1 MVRSVDTVLLY
12 GAAAASAAFTGNM
25 NYNSPSLHHP
35 ALGVSIGKVARR
47 TTPNSPWDAT
57 KLNFT
62 HGLASGDPY
71 DDSVILW
78 TRVAPTGSDNDRSNV
93 TVSGHVA
100 LYDHDNEAYVAKSDS
115 PVCVDWKIGT
125 SAKLQGD
132 VVGSGRAFTSSDVDW
147 TVKVEAKRLKSF
159 TTYYY
164 QFNVC
169 DSNNASPIG
178 RTKTIPSAK
187 DKVTSAIKLAIYSC
201 SNFPFGFFNAYGN
214 AVRKDSVDYVVH
226 LGDYIYEYGNG
237 EYGWGDSMGR
247 IPLPNKQIYSLYD
260 YRKRIATYRTDLDLL
275 ASHQNFP
282 WIPVWDDHEVS
293 DNTYRDGAS
302 GLNNTEQSFVS
313 DGGVSVDQR
322 KMNAVRA
329 YFEWMPIRQ
338 VDMDDNLRIWRQF
351 SFGDLFDLLMLDTRQ
366 YDRSIT
372 DLSWNTEY
380 VAEIA
385 QDAGRS
391 LMGPRQEAWFYNR
404 LRDSSSRGA
413 AWRLIGNQIVFS
425 RVNMSAAL
433 GAATPFNGDSWDG
446 YQSNRNR
453 TLATLYDNQINNTV
467 FLAGDSHAS
476 WVSDLVWLGEHEY
489 DAQTGAGSV
498 GVEFAGSAVSSPCP
512 FGQNITMAAADA
524 ASAWLTA
531 ANPELQWQDLYYRGY
546 YELSIDYASINAS
559 FFGVPTNRV
568 RQGYEVSLAN
578 FTVLNGEN
586 ALHRSPSSDNAGAA
600 AALGGIV
607 ESGSLKLGQVKQT
620 NLTHDTATGEYLVYS
635 GAY

>member
-1 MVRSVDTVLLY
+1 MVRSVDAALLY
-12 GAAAASAAFTGNM
+12 GAVAASATFTGNM
-25 NYNSPSLHHP
+25 NYHSPSLHHP
-35 ALGVSIGKVARR
+35 ALGVSIHK
-47 TTPNSPWDAT
+47 DAA

-62 HGLASGDPY
+62 HGIASGDPY

-78 TRVAPTGSDNDRSNV
+78 TRVAPIGSDNDQSNV

-125 SAKLQGD
+125 SEKLKGKAVD
-132 VVGSGRAFTSSDVDW
+132 SGRALTSSDVDW

-164 QFNVC
+164 QFSVC
-169 DSNNASPIG
+169 DSTNVSPIG

-214 AVRKDSVDYVVH
+214 AVRKDSVNYVVH

-260 YRKRIATYRTDLDLL
+260 YRKRIATYRTDLDLV

-282 WIPVWDDHEVS
+282 WIPVWDNHEVS

-302 GLNNTEQSFVS
+302 GLNNTEESFVR
-313 DGGVSVDQR
+313 DGGISVDQR

-372 DLSWNTEY
+372 DLSWNTDY
-380 VAEIA
+380 IAEIA

-404 LRDSSSRGA
+404 LRDS
-413 AWRLIGNQIVFS
+413 
-425 RVNMSAAL
+425 RVNESAAL
-433 GAATPFNGDSWDG
+433 GDATPFNGDAWDG
-446 YQSNRNR
+446 YQANRNR
-453 TLATLYDNQINNTV
+453 TFATLYDNKINNTI

-476 WVSDLVWLGEHEY
+476 WVSDLVWLGEHDY
-489 DAQTGAGSV
+489 DAATGAGSI

-512 FGQNITMAAADA
+512 FGQNISMAAAGV
-524 ASAWLTA
+524 ASAWLTG

-559 FFGVPTNRV
+559 FFGVPTNRI

-586 ALHRSPSSDNAGAA
+586 ALHRSSAGSGAAAA
-600 AALGGIV
+600 AALGGVV
-607 ESGSLKLGQVKQT
+607 ESGSLKQGQVRQT
-620 NLTHDTATGEYLVYS
+620 NLTLDTATGEYLFYN